1 MFLYLKIY
9 LIIYLNSK
17 TMQPILFVAF
27 SHTLTEDQI
36 QDFKATFG
44 DGKIITLKE
53 VNPKL
58 QATFS
63 NIDPELEGS
72 GTLQIAAQVV
82 EEARKVNATH
92 FYCAGELSVAYHS
105 IYLAI
110 EGYRWDDEIKEV
122 VWDLKPLT
130 CLTSTTKRV
139 AIERVNA
146 DGSITTQH
154 TFKHVKWRVII

>member
-1 MFLYLKIY
+1 
-9 LIIYLNSK
+9 
-17 TMQPILFVAF
+17 MQPILFVAF

-36 QDFKATFG
+36 QDFYSTFG
-44 DGKIITLKE
+44 NGQIITLKE
-53 VNPKL
+53 VNPVL

-92 FYCAGELSVAYHS
+92 FYCAGELSVAYNA
-105 IYLAI
+105 IYLAT
-110 EGYRWDDEIKEV
+110 ERYNWCELKKEV
-122 VWDLKPLT
+122 DWSAKPMT

-139 AIERVNA
+139 AVEKVNT
-146 DGSITTQH
+146 DDTITTQH